1 MKVEVIIGAP
11 QRGPY
16 HLALRQASPGTF
28 FAGILITLVLISTLA
43 RSHRLPCRHLQCRIA
58 VCEDLIWEFRHN
70 ESMQHFFQALSCSYL
85 AHHMLRNVST
95 MLIVILLLNT
105 IALISFIKL
114 LHSRDLHHQASGK
127 HPDICKRAQ
136 NMCKHALQWAQK
148 ERQGSANQY
157 KLLSA
162 SKHCNVQI
170 ELQAAAHSHS
180 LCSEAE
186 LMYLSARALVCILA
200 SSAVRNK
207 GSIKLTRC
215 MQPTPTMMHLSA
227 RAQVSI
233 VASSAL
239 SQKDSEEL
247 TKCVT
252 FSSVCYQ
259 KEKP

>member
-1 MKVEVIIGAP
+1 
-11 QRGPY
+11 
-16 HLALRQASPGTF
+16 
-28 FAGILITLVLISTLA
+28 
-43 RSHRLPCRHLQCRIA
+43 
-58 VCEDLIWEFRHN
+58 
-70 ESMQHFFQALSCSYL
+70 MQHFFQALSCSYL

-95 MLIVILLLNT
+95 MLIVISLLNT

-162 SKHCNVQI
+162 SKHCNVQN

-200 SSAVRNK
+200 SC
-207 GSIKLTRC
+207 SIKLTRC

-252 FSSVCYQ
+252 SSSVCYQ